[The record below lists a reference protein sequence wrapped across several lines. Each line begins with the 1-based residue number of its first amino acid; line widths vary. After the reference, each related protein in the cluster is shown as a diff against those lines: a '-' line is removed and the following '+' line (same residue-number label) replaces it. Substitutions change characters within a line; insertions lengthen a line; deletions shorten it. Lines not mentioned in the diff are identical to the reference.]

1 MTDAKKPVVP
11 AALREGA
18 TKLVRAGVAGAKS
31 ASSVAVSVATNTAKQ
46 GQQRSK
52 DLVQARRADST
63 ASVGASV
70 SAAGTALAGGSGS
83 SVSKDAKSLTTRK
96 REVPSDFNIVAGTY
110 DTLVTRNPGY
120 LDHLGVSASRLDLP
134 NEGEGLRLL
143 DLCCGTGLS
152 TEALLKAFPKAT
164 IVGLDASSGM
174 LDLART
180 KPATKAAGV
189 RFVLG
194 DAMDPRAAL
203 NAELGTEPDGSDA
216 KFDGVLMAYGIRN
229 MPDPD
234 ACLAVLHS
242 ILKPGAPICFHEY
255 SVADSPRAKGT
266 WTTVAWGIII
276 PSGLITSRH
285 TRIYRYL
292 WRSVMDFDGKR
303 AFEDRVRSAGF
314 VSVHT
319 EPMDGWQKDI
329 VHSFL
334 AKEPNAAASDPDL
347 VSA

>member
-1 MTDAKKPVVP
+1 MNDAKKPVVP
-11 AALREGA
+11 AVVTESASKLARAALGGAKTASSMALRTA
-18 TKLVRAGVAGAKS
+18 KKSSAVAGQAAQK
-31 ASSVAVSVATNTAKQ
+31 AGSV
-46 GQQRSK
+46 GQT
-52 DLVQARRADST
+52 VQARRA
-63 ASVGASV
+63 GA
-70 SAAGTALAGGSGS
+70 
-83 SVSKDAKSLTTRK
+83 KPLTTRK

-120 LDHLGVSASRLDLP
+120 LDHLGVSASRLNLP
-134 NEGEGLRLL
+134 NDGEGLRLL

-180 KPATKAAGV
+180 KPEMKAAGV

-194 DAMDPRAAL
+194 DAMDPRPAL
-203 NAELGTEPDGSDA
+203 NAELGGGSGEVDA
-216 KFDGVLMAYGIRN
+216 QFDGVLMAYGIRN
-229 MPDPD
+229 MPDAD
-234 ACLAVLHS
+234 ACLAVLRS
-242 ILKPGAPICFHEY
+242 VLKPGAPICFHEY

-292 WRSVMDFDGKR
+292 WRSVMDFDGKK
-303 AFEDRVRSAGF
+303 AFENRLRSAGF
-314 VSVHT
+314 VGVHT

-334 AKEPNAAASDPDL
+334 ANEPAVDVGAVGAVVVGPGGG

>member
-1 MTDAKKPVVP
+1 MSDSKKRVVP
-11 AALREGA
+11 AVVTENAAKLARAALA
-18 TKLVRAGVAGAKS
+18 AGKS
-31 ASSVAVSVATNTAKQ
+31 ASSLVVSGATKSVEVVGKTAK
-46 GQQRSK
+46 GAAAATAE
-52 DLVQARRADST
+52 ARRT
-63 ASVGASV
+63 GA
-70 SAAGTALAGGSGS
+70 
-83 SVSKDAKSLTTRK
+83 KPLTTRK
-96 REVPSDFNIVAGTY
+96 REVPSDFNIVARTY

-120 LDHLGVSASRLDLP
+120 LDHLGVSASRLGLP

-152 TEALLKAFPKAT
+152 TEALLKAFPKAA

-174 LDLART
+174 LELARL
-180 KPATKAAGV
+180 KPDLKAAGV
-189 RFVLG
+189 QFVLG
-194 DAMDPRAAL
+194 DAMDPRVAL
-203 NAELGTEPDGSDA
+203 DALLGEEGA
-216 KFDGVLMAYGIRN
+216 QFDGVLMAYGIRN

-242 ILKPGAPICFHEY
+242 VLKPGAPICFHEY

-292 WRSVMDFDGKR
+292 WRSVMDFDGKK
-303 AFEDRVRSAGF
+303 AFENRLRSAGF
-314 VSVHT
+314 VGVRT

-334 AKEPNAAASDPDL
+334 AQEPGVGVAEPAGVAP
-347 VSA
+347 

>member
-11 AALREGA
+11 AVVAETTSKLARALLG
-18 TKLVRAGVAGAKS
+18 GAKF
-31 ASSVAVSVATNTAKQ
+31 ASSMAMRAAKKSTHFASQATGRVLGRVSGRATEEAGSVGKRTV
-46 GQQRSK
+46 G
-52 DLVQARRADST
+52 ARRT
-63 ASVGASV
+63 R
-70 SAAGTALAGGSGS
+70 
-83 SVSKDAKSLTTRK
+83 AKPLTTRK

-120 LDHLGVSASRLDLP
+120 LDHLGVSASRLNLP
-134 NEGEGLRLL
+134 NDGEGLRLL

-180 KPATKAAGV
+180 KPEMKAAGV

-194 DAMDPRAAL
+194 DAMDPRSAL
-203 NAELGTEPDGSDA
+203 DAELGEDGA
-216 KFDGVLMAYGIRN
+216 RFDGVLMAYGIRN
-229 MPDPD
+229 MPDAD

-242 ILKPGAPICFHEY
+242 VLKPSAPICFHEY

-292 WRSVMDFDGKR
+292 WRSVMDFDGKK
-303 AFEDRVRSAGF
+303 AFENRLRSAGY
-314 VSVHT
+314 VGVHT

-334 AKEPNAAASDPDL
+334 AKEPSGDLAGALDAAA
-347 VSA
+347 

>member
-11 AALREGA
+11 AGVTESAGKLASAALG
-18 TKLVRAGVAGAKS
+18 GAKS
-31 ASSVAVSVATNTAKQ
+31 ASSVAVSASKKSVQLLGTAARKASA
-46 GQQRSK
+46 G
-52 DLVQARRADST
+52 VGGARRT
-63 ASVGASV
+63 GV
-70 SAAGTALAGGSGS
+70 
-83 SVSKDAKSLTTRK
+83 KPLTTRK
-96 REVPSDFNIVAGTY
+96 REVPSDFTIVAGTY

-120 LDHLGVSASRLDLP
+120 LDHLGVSASRLGLP

-180 KPATKAAGV
+180 KPEMKAAGV
-189 RFVLG
+189 QFVLG
-194 DAMDPRAAL
+194 DAMDPRTALDAAL
-203 NAELGTEPDGSDA
+203 GEAGA
-216 KFDGVLMAYGIRN
+216 QFDGVLMAYGIRN

-242 ILKPGAPICFHEY
+242 VLKPGAPICFHEY

-292 WRSVMDFDGKR
+292 WRSVMDFDGKK
-303 AFEDRVRSAGF
+303 AFENRLRSAGF
-314 VSVHT
+314 VGVHT

-334 AKEPNAAASDPDL
+334 AKEPGVLVGVSVGVGEPVEAVKSVEPSGAAA
-347 VSA
+347 

>member
-11 AALREGA
+11 AAIADGA
-18 TKLVRAGVAGAKS
+18 AKLARAGLSGAKS
-31 ASSVAVSVATNTAKQ
+31 ASSAAVSAAKQ
-46 GQQRSK
+46 GANQAK
-52 DLVQARRADST
+52 DLVAARR
-63 ASVGASV
+63 
-70 SAAGTALAGGSGS
+70 SGS
-83 SVSKDAKSLTTRK
+83 TGSVVSPRSPASKTPKSLTTRK

-120 LDHLGVSASRLDLP
+120 LDHLERSAARLDLP
-134 NEGEGLRLL
+134 NGGEGLRLL

-180 KPATKAAGV
+180 KPAMKAGGV

-194 DAMDPRAAL
+194 DAMDPRVAL
-203 NAELGTEPDGSDA
+203 NTELGSELDGSDA

-242 ILKPGAPICFHEY
+242 LLKPGAPICFHEY
-255 SVADSPRAKGT
+255 SVADSPRSKGT

-292 WRSVMDFDGKR
+292 WRSVMDFDGKK
-303 AFEDRVRSAGF
+303 AFENRLRSAGF
-314 VSVHT
+314 VRVRT

-334 AKEPNAAASDPDL
+334 ANEPNAAGSVPGVVPA
-347 VSA
+347 

>member
-1 MTDAKKPVVP
+1 MTDAKKPLVP
-11 AALREGA
+11 AAITEKAG
-18 TKLVRAGVAGAKS
+18 KLARAALGGAKS
-31 ASSVAVSVATNTAKQ
+31 ASSSAVTVATTSVKAVGK
-46 GQQRSK
+46 SAA
-52 DLVQARRADST
+52 DARRT
-63 ASVGASV
+63 GA
-70 SAAGTALAGGSGS
+70 
-83 SVSKDAKSLTTRK
+83 KPLTTRK

-120 LDHLGVSASRLDLP
+120 LDHLGVSASRLNLP
-134 NEGEGLRLL
+134 NDGEGLRLL

-180 KPATKAAGV
+180 KPEMKAAGV
-189 RFVLG
+189 QFVLG
-194 DAMDPRAAL
+194 DAMDPRVALDAAL
-203 NAELGTEPDGSDA
+203 GESGV

-242 ILKPGAPICFHEY
+242 VLKPGAPICFHEY
-255 SVADSPRAKGT
+255 SVADSPRSKGT

-292 WRSVMDFDGKR
+292 WRSVMDFDGKK
-303 AFEDRVRSAGF
+303 AFENRLRSAGF
-314 VSVHT
+314 VGVHT

-334 AKEPNAAASDPDL
+334 ATEPGASIGVGEPVEAVEPAGAAA
-347 VSA
+347 

>member
-1 MTDAKKPVVP
+1 MTDAKKPVLP
-11 AALREGA
+11 AVVTEKVA
-18 TKLVRAGVAGAKS
+18 KLGRVVLGGAKS
-31 ASSVAVSVATNTAKQ
+31 SSAVLLAAATKSAQAVGKTAKTVAE
-46 GQQRSK
+46 SAA
-52 DLVQARRADST
+52 DARRT
-63 ASVGASV
+63 GA
-70 SAAGTALAGGSGS
+70 
-83 SVSKDAKSLTTRK
+83 KPLTTRK

-120 LDHLGVSASRLDLP
+120 LDHLGVSASRLNLP
-134 NEGEGLRLL
+134 NDGEGLRLL

-164 IVGLDASSGM
+164 IVGLDASGGM

-180 KPATKAAGV
+180 KPEMEAAGV

-203 NAELGTEPDGSDA
+203 DAELSETGA

-234 ACLAVLHS
+234 ACLAALHS
-242 ILKPGAPICFHEY
+242 VLKPGAPICFHEY

-292 WRSVMDFDGKR
+292 WRSVMDFDGKK
-303 AFEDRVRSAGF
+303 AFENRLRSAGF
-314 VSVHT
+314 VGVHT

-334 AKEPNAAASDPDL
+334 ATEPAVVG